1 MGYKYLG
8 DYDNALLFQQK
19 ALQQALQIGDEG
31 IVAVE
36 YNRIG
41 IIYKRFGL
49 YSTALTYYFKALAIR
64 EKSSN
69 EKNIA
74 NLYNNIGNIYRRKG
88 DLDMAL
94 EYYLKTLKIRK
105 GDKDKEGYAYV
116 LNNIGNL
123 YADLKIYDKALDY
136 HKQSLK
142 EKEELGN
149 RHGIVSS
156 YKNIG
161 EVYLNT
167 DQPEKALEYFEICLR
182 MSREI
187 NDMEG
192 IAQGLSDI
200 GRAYMKFQN
209 FSLAAKY
216 FQESI
221 EITEN
226 IGDKTGI
233 INLYIHFSNLY
244 IQLNNYNEALN
255 FLNKS
260 LVLAKEENLLEEISM
275 IYFNYSTVYSEVKQP
290 IKALEFYK
298 KYTDVHNS
306 IFNSEKNI
314 KIADIQTKYEV
325 EKKEIEIEL
334 QKTALAKKD
343 AILKQKNT
351 QRNALI
357 TGIVLLLILIV
368 IVFKAFMQRKKS
380 NLILK
385 HQKEKIEEQNRNI
398 TDSIV
403 YAQRIQRALLPP
415 GDYMKQL
422 LPHRFILYKPRDIVS
437 GDFYWV
443 NKKDDLI
450 ITAAADCTGHGVPGA
465 MMSMLGVSILNE
477 IVSIRQNEDAGEIL
491 NKFRSKLIESLHQ
504 GGKESH
510 MWDGIDIA
518 LCLIDLKKKNVQYA
532 GAYSPLY
539 LIREGKLK
547 ETKGDKMPIGI
558 HARMEPF
565 TNHNIKIQTG
575 DSLYIFSDGYIDQ
588 FGGENDKRFTQRRF
602 RKLLVDIYDKPM
614 TDQKE
619 ILEKTLT
626 EWQGKSDQIDDILVM
641 GVRV

>member
-1 MGYKYLG
+1 
-8 DYDNALLFQQK
+8 
-19 ALQQALQIGDEG
+19 
-31 IVAVE
+31 
-36 YNRIG
+36 
-41 IIYKRFGL
+41 
-49 YSTALTYYFKALAIR
+49 
-64 EKSSN
+64 
-69 EKNIA
+69 
-74 NLYNNIGNIYRRKG
+74 
-88 DLDMAL
+88 
-94 EYYLKTLKIRK
+94 
-105 GDKDKEGYAYV
+105 
-116 LNNIGNL
+116 
-123 YADLKIYDKALDY
+123 
-136 HKQSLK
+136 
-142 EKEELGN
+142 
-149 RHGIVSS
+149 
-156 YKNIG
+156 
-161 EVYLNT
+161 
-167 DQPEKALEYFEICLR
+167 
-182 MSREI
+182 
-187 NDMEG
+187 
-192 IAQGLSDI
+192 
-200 GRAYMKFQN
+200 
-209 FSLAAKY
+209 
-216 FQESI
+216 
-221 EITEN
+221 
-226 IGDKTGI
+226 
-233 INLYIHFSNLY
+233 
-244 IQLNNYNEALN
+244 
-255 FLNKS
+255 
-260 LVLAKEENLLEEISM
+260 
-275 IYFNYSTVYSEVKQP
+275 
-290 IKALEFYK
+290 
-298 KYTDVHNS
+298 
-306 IFNSEKNI
+306 
-314 KIADIQTKYEV
+314 
-325 EKKEIEIEL
+325 
-334 QKTALAKKD
+334 
-343 AILKQKNT
+343 
-351 QRNALI
+351 
-357 TGIVLLLILIV
+357 
-368 IVFKAFMQRKKS
+368 MQRKKS

-619 ILEKTLT
+619 ILEKTLA